1 MASNAGFYRDLRN
14 LGFQTFGHVIDE
26 SFDLIDNTQDRLNR
40 IVKIVQDLC
49 SQDLAEFL
57 NECYTVCK
65 YNQQHLREY
74 REQLRRD
81 FPQRFFDFLQEHT
94 LQ

>member
-1 MASNAGFYRDLRN
+1 
-14 LGFQTFGHVIDE
+14 VIDE

-40 IVKIVQDLC
+40 IVEIVQDLC
-49 SQDLAEFL
+49 SQDLAKFL

-65 YNQQHLREY
+65 YNQQHLSEY